1 VSPLS
6 KKQLSAQD
14 VIPFHPLASMF
25 PMMKGEEFDAF
36 VADIET
42 HGLREKITL
51 YQGKI
56 LEGRHRYRACLR
68 AKVELRFE
76 QFKGDDAAATAFVV
90 SRNIHRRHL
99 KPKEKRDLLEKLLK
113 ADPQKSNRQIAKV
126 RKELE
131 KAGDVETVTT
141 SIDTKGRRQT
151 KRLRAPKAKAT
162 PAPTVEKMNGT
173 EPLPTIGH
181 AGVNGA
187 GEQKTAAVFL
197 PVRDDKNGAVPSA
210 NAELEEKIEELRET
224 KQRLKIEIEG
234 LKSEIEELNEARS
247 KARSLTIEQHVA
259 ALVRLLRNEPNAK
272 RIEVLKNLNRETVI
286 AKAGSTPPAQLIL
299 STDPTPQP
307 TSAGHSPAHFA
318 RASRLRARFPI
329 PLQLIPGGG
338 SGRSPPQNGLSG
350 PHLQKGSFYE

>member
-1 VSPLS
+1 VSPAPKKAASPQNLLS
-6 KKQLSAQD
+6 
-14 VIPFHPLASMF
+14 VHPLASMF

-42 HGLREKITL
+42 HGLHERITL

-68 AKVELRFE
+68 AKVEPRFK

-113 ADPQKSNRQIAKV
+113 ADPQKSNRQIAKATGVSHPHIAKV

-181 AGVNGA
+181 AGVNGV
-187 GEQKTAAVFL
+187 GEQKTAAAFL

-210 NAELEEKIEELRET
+210 NAELEEEIEELRET

-247 KARSLTIEQHVA
+247 KARSLTIEQRVA
-259 ALVRLLRNEPNAK
+259 ALVRLLRNEPDAK
-272 RIEVLKNLNRETVI
+272 RIEMLKKLNRETVI
-286 AKAGSTPPAQLIL
+286 AKAGSTPPAPAPETPPTESPLKGNDPGPL
-299 STDPTPQP
+299 PECLRRETPTPASSR
-307 TSAGHSPAHFA
+307 TSQ
-318 RASRLRARFPI
+318 R
-329 PLQLIPGGG
+329 
-338 SGRSPPQNGLSG
+338 
-350 PHLQKGSFYE
+350 